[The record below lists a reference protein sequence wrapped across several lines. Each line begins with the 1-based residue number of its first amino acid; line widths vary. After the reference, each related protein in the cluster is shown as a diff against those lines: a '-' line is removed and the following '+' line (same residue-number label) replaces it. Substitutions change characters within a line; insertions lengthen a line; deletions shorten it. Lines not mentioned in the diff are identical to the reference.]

1 MRPAQSDELP
11 VEIRHVKTM
20 LSAEELGLLYS
31 LARDTYTGQGEIV
44 DGGAF
49 LGGSTLALATGLR
62 DNSQVAVKNGRIHSY
77 DLFVADAF
85 APQFLGDWPIGS
97 STRPYYDRVIAP
109 HAPLV
114 QVHEGDITTFPWPAD
129 IAIEILFIDIA
140 KSWAINDFLL
150 QHFFPRL
157 IPGVSHV
164 IQQDYHWT
172 HVPWLSVTMELLAD
186 HVTYLG
192 SMPWATAVYRWERPL
207 EPGALPARLLDLG
220 APRLRSL
227 AERAQRFERGS
238 REWTAQQCNIVGLY
252 LWLGDGPA
260 AAALYEDT
268 VATAPSWVD
277 YFAYRPALPARA

>member
-1 MRPAQSDELP
+1 MRPAESDDLP
-11 VEIRHVKTM
+11 PEIRQVKTM
-20 LSAEELGLLYS
+20 LSAQELGLLYS

-62 DNSQVAVKNGRIHSY
+62 DNPRVTAKNGRIHSY

-97 STRPYYDRVIAP
+97 STRPYYDGVIAP
-109 HAPLV
+109 LASLV
-114 QVHEGDITTFPWPAD
+114 QVHEGDITSLPWPA
-129 IAIEILFIDIA
+129 ATPIEILFIDIA

-150 QHFFPRL
+150 QHYFPRL

-172 HVPWLSVTMELLAD
+172 QVPWLSITMELLAD

-207 EPGALPARLLDLG
+207 EPGTLPVRLIDLG
-220 APRLRSL
+220 GTRLRSL
-227 AERAQRFERGS
+227 AERAQRFERGG
-238 REWTAQQCNIVGLY
+238 REWTAQQCNRVALS
-252 LWLGDGPA
+252 LWLGDVESA
-260 AAALYEDT
+260 SRLYEET
-268 VATAPSWVD
+268 VADAPAWIE